1 MQRKEKEKKKEEKGK
16 ERGGEGGGKNR
27 REAWGH
33 KEGKGRKGSGR
44 EKI

>member
-1 MQRKEKEKKKEEKGK
+1 MQKKEKEKKKEEKGK